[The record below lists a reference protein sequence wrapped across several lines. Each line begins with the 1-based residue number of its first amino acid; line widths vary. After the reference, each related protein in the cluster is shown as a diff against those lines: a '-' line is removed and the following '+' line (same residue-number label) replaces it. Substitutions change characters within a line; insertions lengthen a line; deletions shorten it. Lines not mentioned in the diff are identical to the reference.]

1 MGVALKCKQTLIFF
15 AFFLLLCL
23 IRTTDP
29 VHAIDGFWYNLAQ
42 QLSYSREWLL
52 IWFGV
57 TQIGDGFFVYIIVF
71 LLTLT
76 IVSRHRNRYGFGF
89 FLLMLCLALSNL
101 GFKLFFQISRPVGL
115 ASFYEEL
122 STHTFPSGHAVNGI
136 VIFFL
141 VPRLYQYIQ
150 QGGIHFGHS
159 ARERVTSF
167 FLMLFGA
174 SLISMSRVFLGVHW
188 FSDVVTGMVWG
199 AVIYQVVLV
208 YLKFMIERRA

>member
-1 MGVALKCKQTLIFF
+1 MVKYKQIFI
-15 AFFLLLCL
+15 FLLLFLILCV

-29 VHAIDGFWYNLAQ
+29 VLSVDDFWYNLAQ

-52 IWFGV
+52 VWFGV

-71 LLTLT
+71 LLTMMIL
-76 IVSRHRNRYGFGF
+76 SRHRNRYGFGF
-89 FLLMLCLALSNL
+89 FLLMLGLALSNL
-101 GFKLFFQISRPVGL
+101 GFKLFFQLSRPVGF

-122 STHTFPSGHAVNGI
+122 STHTFPSGHAVNSI

-150 QGGIHFGHS
+150 QGSIHFGTR
-159 ARERVTSF
+159 RERVTSF
-167 FLMLFGA
+167 VLMVFGA

-199 AVIYQVVLV
+199 AVVYQIVLS
-208 YLKFMIERRA
+208 YLKFMTARRA